1 MNHDGVFVTAS
12 GFLAG
17 RPGGAQICTKEYITT
32 LRAAGINLHLCP
44 YELDGRV
51 STRIFKKLW
60 PSSYF
65 RPTEQGLIERV
76 RMAIEINNAEF
87 VFLNQVQ
94 LAVIAAPLRRMV
106 ASHCKIVALSHG
118 LESTDL
124 LHSLRFENDMPLGLP
139 KYIFGKQ
146 LVGDTLLRESS
157 YRLSLDL
164 ILCISPSDVELERWL
179 GARKVDWLPRVVVPD
194 PLIWN
199 PSGNRMGFVGTLDH
213 VPSLEGLIL
222 FLRSIPK
229 ATPPAIR
236 VRVVGGPDRIGRL
249 LTRNFPI
256 IDYLGSLSDDDL
268 RREAST
274 WSCFINPVF
283 CLPRGCST
291 KLATAIG
298 WEIPIVTTSAGH
310 RGYEWGR
317 GALSVGDSPHE
328 FSELA
333 LSMLDVETAQQ
344 ARRQVT
350 EIAHSS
356 PTTASVSK
364 KIASLLGIETAELKQ
379 TAPKAG

>member
-12 GFLAG
+12 GFLSERG
-17 RPGGAQICTKEYITT
+17 GGAQICTREYIAT

-76 RMAIEINNAEF
+76 RVAVELNNAEF

-94 LAVIAAPLRRMV
+94 LAVIAEPLRRIV
-106 ASHCKIVALSHG
+106 PSYCKIVALSHG

-124 LHSLRFENDMPLGLP
+124 LHSLRFKSDFPLVLP
-139 KYIFGKQ
+139 KYFMGKQ
-146 LVGDTLLRESS
+146 LLGDTLLRESS
-157 YRLSLDL
+157 YRLSLDS

-199 PSGNRMGFVGTLDH
+199 PSGRMGFVGTLDH
-213 VPSLEGLIL
+213 VPSIEGLTL
-222 FLRSIPK
+222 FLRSIPE
-229 ATPPAIR
+229 APSAGIR

-249 LTRNFPI
+249 LTRHFPI
-256 IDYLGSLSDDDL
+256 VDYLGSLPDDYL

-274 WSCFINPVF
+274 WNCFINPIF

-291 KLATAIG
+291 KLATAIS
-298 WEIPIVTTSAGH
+298 WEIPIITTSYGH
-310 RGYEWGR
+310 RGFTWNH
-317 GALSVGDSPHE
+317 GALSVADDPRALSD
-328 FSELA
+328 LA
-333 LSMLDVETAQQ
+333 LKMMDVETAQQ
-344 ARRQVT
+344 ARRQVS

-356 PTTASVSK
+356 PTTSTVGKKLASF
-364 KIASLLGIETAELKQ
+364 LGI
-379 TAPKAG
+379 